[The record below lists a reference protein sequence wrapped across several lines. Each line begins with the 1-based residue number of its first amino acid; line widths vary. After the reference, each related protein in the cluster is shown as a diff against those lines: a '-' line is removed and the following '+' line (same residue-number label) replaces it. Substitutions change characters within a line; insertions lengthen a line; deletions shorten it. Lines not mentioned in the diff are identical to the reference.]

1 MLTIEKLSLNFG
13 VNEIFNNLSLSLYS
27 GSALIVSGRNGSGK
41 TSLLKIIAGIIKP
54 KQGNI
59 LWDNQDIN
67 SFRYD
72 FNGDLRFIS
81 DKIFLKPQLTVIENL
96 KFFSKLHDT
105 ELSLAAAINFFKLD
119 NILDK
124 KISKI
129 STGMQKKVQLSLLLS
144 CPATIWLLDEPTVHL
159 DDFSK
164 KQLLGLIN
172 NHIENKGIAI
182 IVSHEID
189 LFKTYPILLIEDF
202 KNDYC

>member
-13 VNEIFNNLSLSLYS
+13 INEIFNNLSLSLYN

-81 DKIFLKPQLTVIENL
+81 DKIFLKPQLTVIENI
-96 KFFSKLHDT
+96 KFFSKIHDT

-119 NILDK
+119 NFLDE
-124 KISKI
+124 KISKL

-159 DDFSK
+159 DESSK
-164 KQLLGLIN
+164 SQLIGLIN
-172 NHIENKGIAI
+172 NHIENNGIAI

-189 LFKTYPILLIEDF
+189 LFKTYPTLLIEDF